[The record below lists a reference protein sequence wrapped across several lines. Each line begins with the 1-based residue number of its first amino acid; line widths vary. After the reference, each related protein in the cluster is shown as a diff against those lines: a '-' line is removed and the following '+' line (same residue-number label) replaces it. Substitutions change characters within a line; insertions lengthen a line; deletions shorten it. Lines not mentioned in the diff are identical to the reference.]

1 MKPEAAYPRFDANH
15 GGFVPTWNWAAFLFG
30 GFWYLVKG
38 LWVKGL
44 AILVISLFSHGV
56 AIPLLWVYAG
66 VFGNWDRYLLERSGS
81 QLWNR
86 GQLQTVIGAATGRT
100 RRCPFCA
107 EFIQEAATVCRYCGR
122 DVPSS
127 ER

>member
-1 MKPEAAYPRFDANH
+1 MKPEAAYARFDANQ
-15 GGFVPTWNWAAFLFG
+15 GGFVPTWNWTAFLFG
-30 GFWYLVKG
+30 GIWYLVKG

-44 AILVISLFSHGV
+44 AILVIALFSHGV

-66 VFGNWDRYLLERSGS
+66 VFGNWDQYLLRRFGA

-107 EFIQEAATVCRYCGR
+107 EFIQEAAKTCRYCGR
-122 DVPSS
+122 DVPPSGG
-127 ER
+127 